1 VSKLL
6 TVLYEVA
13 EIRVCCQRV
22 HDERFGLS
30 PRRVLQAITGKVQE
44 DAAEQCA
51 ELERLAERLGRA
63 RLALNAVDADDI
75 AIRRGIEINDTLRSY
90 VDALDQSINRL
101 DRLCRHVN
109 KVPAGAGADDSALRV
124 AYDAALQ
131 HQKRLATRLNEL
143 ISTL

>member
-30 PRRVLQAITGKVQE
+30 PRRVLQAITGKGPQG
-44 DAAEQCA
+44 AAEQCA
-51 ELERLAERLGRA
+51 ELEHLADRLRRA
-63 RLALNAVDADDI
+63 RVALHGVTAEDI
-75 AIRRGIEINDTLRSY
+75 AIRRGTEINDTLRRY
-90 VDALDQSINRL
+90 VDALEELI
-101 DRLCRHVN
+101 DRLAQLYQHVDRE
-109 KVPAGAGADDSALRV
+109 PAGTVADDTALRA

-131 HQKRLATRLNEL
+131 HQKRLAGHLNEL
-143 ISTL
+143 VSTL